1 MQELQ
6 EGFID
11 YLWKKFQNPNTESVL
26 KKSCVAY
33 MASMMS
39 RAKYFSVE
47 LVGEVSMAVVRES
60 GGERGMF
67 WRRGVSGGV
76 FYGLDQGELRDF
88 WLTEIDMN
96 NVK

>member
-67 WRRGVSGGV
+67 GE
-76 FYGLDQGELRDF
+76 GELVGEF
-88 WLTEIDMN
+88 SMASIKESCGIFG
-96 NVK
+96 